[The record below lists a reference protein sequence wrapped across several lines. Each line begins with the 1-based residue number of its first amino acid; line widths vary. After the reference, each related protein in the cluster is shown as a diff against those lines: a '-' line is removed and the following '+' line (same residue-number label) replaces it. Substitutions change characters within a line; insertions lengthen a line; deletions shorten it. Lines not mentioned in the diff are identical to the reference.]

1 MKNLRTNTQ
10 THKAFC
16 FLTASIATVL
26 ATQAAQAATMVWD
39 GATANWNTAHWTGS
53 VAWPG
58 NGNDAVINSGV
69 VTADVAQTIDGTVTL
84 GGGQLKLGTNNALG
98 SATSLI
104 LGGGTLTGVDGDNR
118 SLNTAISVTSS
129 TITALN
135 SFSGGN
141 LALNGNITG
150 SGTLT
155 GNATAYSIDL
165 SGDNSGFTGT
175 YNHSGNGA
183 TIFSTTTAGSV
194 SAAWSATSGSNKG
207 FYTLASGTYHFGSL
221 SGGTST
227 TSLGANTGTT
237 STTYSIGALGT
248 NTTWSGYIADSFGGT
263 NFGITAGPVSVTK
276 VGGGTQTFA
285 GANTYTGITTLSA
298 GTIKLGVAE
307 VAGTSGPLGKSSAAN
322 AGSIVLNGGYL
333 QYSTANQNDY
343 SGRFSTA
350 ANQQYK
356 VDTDGQ
362 NVTWATAL
370 TSSGGSL
377 TKTGT
382 GTLTLTGSSTY
393 SGATT
398 ISGGT
403 LKLAPGTVFVGSG
416 DGNTVTATA
425 PSSQPA
431 SPAARMVDG
440 SAMSN
445 SPVVKTSTNTNT
457 GWSGS
462 WMTHSSDN
470 PSFANGS
477 LFFNFANATS
487 LKEMVIWNLLSEET
501 TAAYG
506 RGMRAVN
513 ITYSLGADTSGVG
526 GGTIFTG
533 NLTQATSTG
542 TATQHTIANGWG
554 YTNDFNFTEVQNVK
568 TVKLAW
574 TSNYGGDG
582 TGLSEVLFATTN
594 PNTSNLLPTTTA
606 LTVDSPGTL
615 DLGGVSQQ
623 VASLAGSGSVIN
635 SNESTASTFTLNSTS
650 GSTTFSGAI
659 GGGGTINL
667 VKSGN
672 GTQILGGANTYTG
685 TTTINAGTLSV
696 ATIGNGGV
704 AGNLGNA
711 TSAAANL
718 VLGGGTLQYTGA
730 TASTN
735 RAFTL
740 IDGTTLDASGSG
752 AINFTN
758 AGGLAYGVANQARTL
773 TLAGSNTGLNTLTAA
788 IADNGSGATS
798 LVKSGAGQWVLAGNN
813 SYSGGTTISAG
824 TLVVNGSIQTDV
836 SVASGAFLGGSGTI
850 GDGAYV
856 GRLSGAGTIS
866 PGSITGV
873 AGILSAYTFNPS
885 EGLRAAFEFTSAT
898 SAGVTPAF
906 NSLNDVLNL
915 TSTAADPFARSGGLT
930 GLTSANAIDIYFNV
944 TSILPAD
951 RFSGGMFVNFG
962 AGGSYTDPATLIA
975 GVQNATYT
983 YWVKSA
989 GSGVRTFNGVNYDS
1003 FTSNVTV
1010 GAIGASLGINSSGYL
1025 TEFVVVPEPDTIA
1038 LAGLGIAMAAWTIW
1052 KRRRISQLET
1062 GTGTVSAK
1070 SGG

>member
-16 FLTASIATVL
+16 FLTVSIATVL

-135 SFSGGN
+135 SLSGGN

-183 TIFSTTTAGSV
+183 TIFSTTTAGSAN
-194 SAAWSATSGSNKG
+194 AAWSATSGNNKG

-221 SGGTST
+221 SGGNST

-237 STTYSIGALGT
+237 STTYSIGALGAD
-248 NTTWSGYIADSFGGT
+248 TTWSGYIADNFGGT
-263 NFGITAGPVSVTK
+263 NFFSGAGPVSVTK

-298 GTIKLGVAE
+298 GKINLGVAE

-398 ISGGT
+398 INGGT

-440 SAMSN
+440 SAMSD

-462 WMTHSSDN
+462 WLTHSSDN
-470 PSFANGS
+470 PSYASGA

-487 LKEMVIWNLLSEET
+487 LKEMLIWNLLSEET
-501 TAAYG
+501 PAAYG

-513 ITYSLGADTSGVG
+513 ITYSLGGDTSGVG

-533 NLTQATSTG
+533 NLAQATWTG

-568 TVKLAW
+568 TDKVAW

-582 TGLSEVLFATTN
+582 TGLSEVRFATTN

-635 SNESTASTFTLNSTS
+635 SNGSTPSTFTLNPTS

-659 GGGGTINL
+659 GGGGGTINL

-672 GTQILGGANTYTG
+672 GTQVLIGTNTYTG
-685 TTTINAGTLSV
+685 ATTVNAGTL
-696 ATIGNGGV
+696 
-704 AGNLGNA
+704 L
-711 TSAAANL
+711 
-718 VLGGGTLQYTGA
+718 
-730 TASTN
+730 
-735 RAFTL
+735 
-740 IDGTTLDASGSG
+740 
-752 AINFTN
+752 
-758 AGGLAYGVANQARTL
+758 
-773 TLAGSNTGLNTLTAA
+773 
-788 IADNGSGATS
+788 
-798 LVKSGAGQWVLAGNN
+798 
-813 SYSGGTTISAG
+813 
-824 TLVVNGSIQTDV
+824 VNGSISGSTTTMNGGVLGGIGTVGGVTVAGGAIAPGDPNSSGGIGDFTSGSV
-836 SVASGAFLGGSGTI
+836 SFGGSSTLNIQSDSSNISQDKLIINGTLTISSGAVLNVTDIGTNPASLI
-850 GDGAYV
+850 G
-856 GRLSGAGTIS
+856 
-866 PGSITGV
+866 ITGV
-873 AGILSAYTFNPS
+873 IIDYANGGWTSGNVFAGTSDDQTFIAS
-885 EGLRAAFEFTSAT
+885 SGFTYLISY
-898 SAGVTPAF
+898 
-906 NSLNDVLNL
+906 D
-915 TSTAADPFARSGGLT
+915 
-930 GLTSANAIDIYFNV
+930 
-944 TSILPAD
+944 
-951 RFSGGMFVNFG
+951 G
-962 AGGSYTDPATLIA
+962 AGGVSEVTLTL
-975 GVQNATYT
+975 V
-983 YWVKSA
+983 S
-989 GSGVRTFNGVNYDS
+989 
-1003 FTSNVTV
+1003 
-1010 GAIGASLGINSSGYL
+1010 
-1025 TEFVVVPEPDTIA
+1025 VPEPGA
-1038 LAGLGIAMAAWTIW
+1038 AVSLLGGLGLLLGV
-1052 KRRRISQLET
+1052 RRRR
-1062 GTGTVSAK
+1062 A
-1070 SGG
+1070 